1 VTQQSG
7 GAEVVEPSVD
17 LFDAARA
24 ALLPGWEWP
33 DAPSA
38 LARTWRETMA
48 PVWPQWAGVVS
59 RYLAAKAHASW
70 AMYLGSGL
78 ADVERHVQRAA
89 HVLQVEAVRECLRR
103 RTSLDR
109 ATLTTAIRQAD
120 LLLVHLADPQQ
131 LHRAAGHSR

>member
-1 VTQQSG
+1 MRQLSRLRPLVRPALT
-7 GAEVVEPSVD
+7 AV
-17 LFDAARA
+17 LFA
-24 ALLPGWEWP
+24 ALALP
-33 DAPSA
+33 ASA
-38 LARTWRETMA
+38 ETVRVGRPTAR
-48 PVWPQWAGVVS
+48 GF
-59 RYLAAKAHASW
+59 AAKAHASW

-131 LHRAAGHSR
+131 LHRAAVRSR